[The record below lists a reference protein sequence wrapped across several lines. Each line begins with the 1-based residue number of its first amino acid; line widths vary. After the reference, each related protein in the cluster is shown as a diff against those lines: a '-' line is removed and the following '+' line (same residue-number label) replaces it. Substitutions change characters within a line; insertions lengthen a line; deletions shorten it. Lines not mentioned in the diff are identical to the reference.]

1 MLENDPSEEKASEF
15 ANKLQAYL
23 VATWPAPQQWSTSF
37 VSPAVSDAL
46 GIGGPALMLKSSGKL
61 DLATMAQA

>member
-1 MLENDPSEEKASEF
+1 MLSYMFRVRYDERPDCS
-15 ANKLQAYL
+15 
-23 VATWPAPQQWSTSF
+23 APQGWSTGN

-46 GIGGPALMLKSSGKL
+46 GIGGPALTLKSSGKL